1 MSDPYLYPG
10 TNTLKNYFNIKDPEA
25 LQELESA
32 YYYINLNKPFPEGGF
47 DYDHLKA
54 VHKHLFGDVYPWAGQ
69 ERSVDIS
76 KGSSCFGHTQFLSKA
91 LDKIFINLKK
101 DNHLQGLEKPD
112 FCSKLAYYFNEINA
126 AHPFR
131 EGNGRT
137 LRLFCEHLSLNAGYK
152 LQWQNAD
159 AAKYLNASITGFQGD
174 NGPLTALL
182 NKLVIPKDLKI
193 STADN
198 QTRTPLSYAELLLSQ
213 EQQRSQD
220 EPKSA
225 VKKNRLGRSG
235 KIKK

>member
-10 TNTLKNYFNIKDPEA
+10 TNTLKNHFNIKDPEA

-32 YYYINLNKPFPEGGF
+32 YYYINLNKPFPQGGF
-47 DYDHLKA
+47 DYVHLKA

-69 ERSVDIS
+69 ERTVDIS
-76 KGSSCFGHTQFLSKA
+76 KGSSYFGHTQFLSKA
-91 LDKIFINLKK
+91 LDKIFSNLKK
-101 DNHLQGLEKPD
+101 DNYLQGLERPD

-137 LRLFCEHLSLNAGYK
+137 LRLFCEYLSLNAGYK

-159 AAKYLNASITGFQGD
+159 AAEYLNASITGFQGD
-174 NGPLTALL
+174 NAPMTALL
-182 NKLVIPKDLKI
+182 YKLVLSTDMEI
-193 STADN
+193 STSEN
-198 QTRTPLSYAELLLSQ
+198 QSRTPLPYTELLLSQ
-213 EQQRSQD
+213 GQQKSQD
-220 EPKSA
+220 KPQST
-225 VKKNRLGRSG
+225 VKKNQVRHSG